1 MDTEPRLWFNLARCV
16 ICPGWLLPMSQ
27 QFQIS
32 KVESDGSLRL
42 IEQAD
47 GLERARARVKKLSAF
62 SPGEYVIHNQQTG
75 ERVCLKS
82 HVKQIVFQIG
92 YDEKD
97 LNARAELFRRCGH
110 HVISVVDNAAAK
122 HALTSI
128 QNVDVFVVGPTAPDE
143 TRKEMVDWLKTN
155 FPKVKIV
162 ALIPS
167 VSRQVP
173 QADYNIVLN
182 DWDEWLSLLAAAA
195 N

>member
-1 MDTEPRLWFNLARCV
+1 
-16 ICPGWLLPMSQ
+16 MSQ
-27 QFQIS
+27 QFHIS
-32 KVESDGSLRL
+32 KVENGSSLRL

-47 GLERARARVKKLSAF
+47 DLERARERVKKLSAF
-62 SPGEYVIHNQQTG
+62 SPGEYIIANQQTG
-75 ERVCLKS
+75 ETISIKS

-110 HVISVVDNAAAK
+110 HVISVVDNIAAK

-128 QNVDVFVVGPTAPDE
+128 ENVDVFVVGPTAPEE
-143 TRKEMVDWLKTN
+143 TRKQMVDWLKAN
-155 FPKVKIV
+155 FPKIKVV

-167 VSRQVP
+167 ASRQLSS
-173 QADYNIVLN
+173 ADYNIVLN

-195 N
+195 S

>member
-1 MDTEPRLWFNLARCV
+1 
-16 ICPGWLLPMSQ
+16 MSQ
-27 QFQIS
+27 QFHIC

-42 IEQAD
+42 IEQAED
-47 GLERARARVKKLSAF
+47 LERARDRVKKLAAF
-62 SPGEYVIHNQQTG
+62 SPGEYVIANQQTG
-75 ERVCLKS
+75 AKTSIIS

-110 HVISVVDNAAAK
+110 HVISVVDNEAAK

-155 FPKVKIV
+155 FPNVKIV

-167 VSRQVP
+167 ASQQVP
-173 QADYNIVLN
+173 RADYNIVLN
-182 DWDEWLSLLAAAA
+182 DWDEWLSLLSAATS
-195 N
+195 

>member
-1 MDTEPRLWFNLARCV
+1 
-16 ICPGWLLPMSQ
+16 MSQ
-27 QFQIS
+27 QFRIC

-47 GLERARARVKKLSAF
+47 DLERARDRIKKLSAF
-62 SPGEYVIHNQQTG
+62 SPGEYVISNEQTG
-75 ERVCLKS
+75 KQISIKS

-110 HVISVVDNAAAK
+110 HVISVVDNEMAKAALA
-122 HALTSI
+122 SS
-128 QNVDVFVVGPTAPDE
+128 QNVDVFVVGPNAPEE

-155 FPKVKIV
+155 FPKVKVV

-167 VSRQVP
+167 ASHKLP
-173 QADYNIVLN
+173 CADYNIVIN
-182 DWDEWLSLLAAAA
+182 DWDEWLSLLSAAAS
-195 N
+195 